1 RRLLPR
7 RVRPPDPGDGR
18 ARQRPGPGRRH
29 PRHLRLDRE
38 QRPVPD
44 HEAAERCHR
53 DPRGDRGGG
62 GDLRDERGR
71 QRLPGPGGRRV
82 LARDRFRGPRV
93 NGRRLRPPPDRLD
106 LTVWRLLGVGL
117 ALLAT
122 LAACESAPAPSD
134 AGPVVERGIA
144 NGFVLETSVPRRVWS
159 STDIIPVTTTLTW
172 TGPAASQR
180 VGTATDGP
188 VMFGLK
194 QLDGTLEM
202 GGAQDAVCD
211 HKSYDRGVATPIPFA
226 KS

>member
-1 RRLLPR
+1 
-7 RVRPPDPGDGR
+7 
-18 ARQRPGPGRRH
+18 
-29 PRHLRLDRE
+29 
-38 QRPVPD
+38 
-44 HEAAERCHR
+44 
-53 DPRGDRGGG
+53 
-62 GDLRDERGR
+62 
-71 QRLPGPGGRRV
+71 
-82 LARDRFRGPRV
+82 
-93 NGRRLRPPPDRLD
+93 
-106 LTVWRLLGVGL
+106 VWRLLGVGL

-211 HKSYDRGVATPIPFA
+211 HRSYDRGVATPIPFA
-226 KS
+226 KSGGFTDDDPNAPFYRQFYGDPRLILPPGRWRLSITSDGFLGDCQAGAPTLDLALPPIDLLVLPAGP